1 MDKSSTASF
10 NAASFFRGAP
20 NSPSAFAN
28 GFDPHSMFK
37 SAFPPSP
44 FATATETAAPVNAIG
59 ASFAPSAPNDSSLRN
74 CIPFIPRKFSH
85 TCPTRAPGEPTRMHS
100 VLSAFFSVPMT
111 LEEKRK
117 KVAKEEKEAKA
128 KSSKGVVRLIL
139 LIGVLSD

>member
-1 MDKSSTASF
+1 
-10 NAASFFRGAP
+10 
-20 NSPSAFAN
+20 
-28 GFDPHSMFK
+28 
-37 SAFPPSP
+37 
-44 FATATETAAPVNAIG
+44 
-59 ASFAPSAPNDSSLRN
+59 
-74 CIPFIPRKFSH
+74 
-85 TCPTRAPGEPTRMHS
+85 MHS